1 MKVVLVL
8 LSTILAVSSS
18 PFWFNRSRFGKQE
31 GRAIGVLTTS
41 NYDTQ
46 FSEGSQKLLKGL
58 KMFDINLVRDQ
69 SQKPT
74 TETIKWTQAKRCL
87 FGCKEDYR
95 LVDYYQDGNEGRKFK
110 VYVNQAETPP
120 DSFRTSGYKGKLH
133 FGFLTF
139 SKGDGAVFFVI
150 HPNSWGPYQHRFK
163 TNALTGFVETGKL

>member
-18 PFWFNRSRFGKQE
+18 PFWLGEQQ

-58 KMFDINLVRDQ
+58 KMFDIKLVRDQ

-120 DSFRTSGYKGKLH
+120 DSFRTSGYNGMLH
-133 FGFLTF
+133 FGVFTF
-139 SKGDGAVFFVI
+139 TTARDSDGAIFFVI
-150 HPNSWGPYQHRFK
+150 HPNFWGLFQDRFK
-163 TNALTGFVETGKL
+163 TNALTRKTW